1 MENIK
6 NYIIKQLASNKL
18 SQEEAKKL
26 LLELKAKPV
35 KAEEGIAIIGMACKF
50 PGAKNLEE
58 YWNNMINEVSC
69 IRDYPESR
77 KKDLF
82 EALSNPIFRNMMYDL
97 ETDDEKNL
105 TEKLEF
111 AKNGYLED
119 VDKFDAGYFNIP
131 PREAKFIDPLHRLLL
146 ETAMEAIED
155 GGYGGRKIYGTKTGI
170 YIGRDNAAYSNYS
183 MITENDPMQLT
194 GSYASMLA
202 TRLSYIYDFKGP
214 GMVIDTACSSGA
226 VAIHQACKALKSNE
240 CDYALAGG
248 VNFISL
254 PKIKG
259 HSNMELIESSD
270 SKVRT
275 FDKNANGTVWG
286 EGIGVLLLKKM
297 SKAIADNDNIYA
309 VIKGSAINNDGASN
323 GITAPNA
330 EAQEEVIVQAWK
342 EAGINPETVNYIES
356 HGTGTVLGD
365 PIEIKGLE
373 NAFRR
378 FTDRKQFCGI
388 GSVKPSVGHLVSAS
402 GLASVIK
409 VVLSLKK
416 GMIPASMNFEEPN
429 PFINFCDSPVYVN
442 DKLRAWN
449 KSETPRRAGI
459 SSFGFSGTNCHIVI
473 EEAPELERTEA
484 AKASQVLTISARK
497 ESNLFEYANRI
508 YSYLCKETEY
518 NLSDLCCTANTGRN
532 HFEHRIALIVDS
544 IDELKRKLMLVK
556 GSNIHETPMEA
567 GIFYESHYVVP
578 NNKKALSQGDIT
590 EERKNKL
597 SIKASELLHTISN
610 SSFQNNNSL
619 EELCKL
625 YVEGAEV
632 EWDKLYSGKP
642 YKRVSLPTYPFE
654 RTRLWAAAK
663 QIKLEYGKKEEGLL
677 TKLHPLFDNQGIAS
691 IDRYTFTSSFSVSKH
706 WILNEHKLKG
716 NYVVPGTTYLEMA
729 VEASKSYYKGQNI
742 ELRDVLFLTP
752 LVVGDE
758 GKEVQT
764 IIKKEEEHL
773 KFIIASSTDG
783 ENNSDTLQW
792 TVYAEGKVYKIADKA
807 NEQYSIDTLKNTCS
821 KYQVEYDVNGKNE
834 RGLNGPFE
842 FGDRWNNISK
852 VFTGTDEAVIFLSL
866 PDKLSNDV
874 ESYYMHPA
882 LMDNAV
888 NSLSQSIAEG
898 IYLPLSYKSIKIYDR
913 LPNRFYSYLKR
924 KDLKNDNLETIVFD
938 IKLLTEDGA
947 LLADINEY
955 VIKKMHKEELRLK
968 ESTQFKE
975 LYHDIVWNE
984 TKMKEQSVEAE
995 SGSVLIFK
1003 DEKGVSDFI
1012 LDNLR
1017 KTGGNILEVELGEK
1031 YEELGNGKYTI
1042 NGTEE
1047 DYQKLLADITK
1058 QVKITRIIHLMT
1070 IVQANV
1076 VKSIAELEQAKSKGL
1091 YSLFRLT
1098 KALMLNGYTHEINLA
1113 LVTEYANRVT
1123 PEDKIVNS
1131 HSAAAWGLGRVIS
1144 QEYPNIKLACIDID
1158 EVTDMKSIFP
1168 ELLSNKSSYGI
1179 AYRHGKRY
1187 EPCLITRNISECK
1200 DKEMKLQ
1207 EEGVY
1212 IITGGM
1218 GGIGLEIAKHL
1229 SSRSRIN
1236 LALVN
1241 RSKMPDE
1248 AEWEDIL
1255 RNSKDKKL
1263 CNRIKAVKEVKSSG
1277 SKVSCYSLDIS
1288 KEEEVRQLIARL
1300 KADFGIINGVIHGA
1314 GIAGDGFLIQKDE
1327 GILKQVI
1334 APKINGTW
1342 LLNEAT
1348 REEELEFF
1356 VVFSST
1362 ATLVPSAGQGDYT
1375 AANSYLDAFAEYR
1388 NIEGKKT
1395 LSINWPAWNET
1406 GMAFEHGKTD
1416 ANMLFKAISTK
1427 DALDIFDSLISSTAT
1442 RAYVGELNYKAVS
1455 SLKGEIPILVSESI
1469 KKEIG
1474 KYASINQ
1481 QEKANADRYNKDI
1494 IIKGIEKAKLSVTQ
1508 DKIARIWAL
1517 VFDVNEID
1525 IYSDFFD
1532 MGGDS
1537 ILAAQLIK
1545 DIDKSYPDTIGISD
1559 IFSSPSVIEISYLID
1574 ERTGQAAAKENE
1586 EDDAL
1591 SMFDNLL
1598 DSIETGA
1605 LSIAEGIS
1613 QIKDKRSGEDE

>member
-18 SQEEAKKL
+18 SQDEAKKM

-35 KAEEGIAIIGMACKF
+35 KTEEGIAIIGMACKF

-58 YWNNMINEVSC
+58 YWNNMIDEVNC
-69 IRDYPESR
+69 IKDYPESR
-77 KKDLF
+77 KKDLY
-82 EALSNPIFRNMMYDL
+82 EVLSNPIFRNMMYDL
-97 ETDDEKNL
+97 EIDDEKNW

-155 GGYGGRKIYGTKTGI
+155 GGYGGRKIYGTKTGV

-226 VAIHQACKALKSNE
+226 VAIHQACKALKSSE

-254 PKIKG
+254 PKVKG

-275 FDKNANGTVWG
+275 FDRNANGTVWG

-297 SKAIADNDNIYA
+297 SKAIEDNDNIYA

-330 EAQEEVIVQAWK
+330 EAQEDVIVQAWK
-342 EAGINPETVNYIES
+342 AAGINPETVYYIES

-409 VVLSLKK
+409 VVLSLKN

-442 DKLRAWN
+442 DKLRVWN
-449 KSETPRRAGI
+449 KSETPRRAGV

-473 EEAPELERTEA
+473 EEVPELERTEVV
-484 AKASQVLTISARK
+484 KALQVLTISARK

-518 NLSDLCCTANTGRN
+518 DLCDLCCTANTGRN
-532 HFEHRIALIVDS
+532 HFEYRIAIIADS

-556 GSNIHETPMEA
+556 GSNTFENPMES
-567 GIFYESHYVVP
+567 GIFYGSHYIVS
-578 NNKKALSQGDIT
+578 NNKKILSLGDIT
-590 EERKNKL
+590 EEQKNKL
-597 SIKASELLHTISN
+597 SIKASELVHTIHN
-610 SSFQNNNSL
+610 SSIQDNNSL

-625 YVEGAEV
+625 YAEGAEV
-632 EWDKLYSGKP
+632 EWDNFYSGKS

-654 RTRLWAAAK
+654 RTRFWAATK
-663 QIKLEYGKKEEGLL
+663 QIKLEYGKKAEGLL

-691 IDRYTFTSSFSVSKH
+691 MDRYTFTTSFSANKH

-729 VEASKSYYKGQNI
+729 IEASKSYYKGQNT

-764 IIKKEEEHL
+764 IIKKEEDHL
-773 KFIIASSTDG
+773 EFIIASSTVGAD
-783 ENNSDTLQW
+783 NSDTLQW
-792 TVYAEGKVYKIADKA
+792 TVYAEGKVYIIADKA

-842 FGDRWNNISK
+842 FGDRWNNISRI
-852 VFTGTDEAVIFLSL
+852 FTGADEAVIFLSL

-874 ESYYMHPA
+874 ENYYMHPA

-924 KDLKNDNLETIVFD
+924 KELKNDNLETIVFD
-938 IKLLTEDGA
+938 IKLLTEDGD
-947 LLADINEY
+947 LIADISEY
-955 VIKKMHKEELRLK
+955 VIKKMHREEL
-968 ESTQFKE
+968 
-975 LYHDIVWNE
+975 YYDVVWNE
-984 TKMKEQSVEAE
+984 IKMKEQPVEAE

-1012 LDNLR
+1012 LDKLR
-1017 KTGGNILEVELGEK
+1017 RTGRNILEVEQGEK
-1031 YEELGNGKYTI
+1031 YEELGSGKYTI

-1047 DYQKLLADITK
+1047 DYQKLLVDIKK
-1058 QVKITRIIHLMT
+1058 QVKITNIIHLMT
-1070 IVQANV
+1070 IVQDNV
-1076 VKSIAELEQAKSKGL
+1076 IKSIDELEQAKSKGL
-1091 YSLFRLT
+1091 YSLFRLI
-1098 KALMLNGYTHEINLA
+1098 KALMLNGYTHEIKLV

-1123 PEDKIVNS
+1123 PEDKMVYP

-1158 EVTDMKSIFP
+1158 EVTDLKSIFP
-1168 ELLSNKSSYGI
+1168 EFLSNRPSYGI
-1179 AYRHGKRY
+1179 AYRNGKRY
-1187 EPCLITRNISECK
+1187 EPCLITRNISEGK
-1200 DKEMKLQ
+1200 DKEMKLR

-1218 GGIGLEIAKHL
+1218 GGIGIEIAKHL
-1229 SSRSRIN
+1229 SSKSKIN

-1241 RSKMPDE
+1241 RSKMPD
-1248 AEWEDIL
+1248 AVEWEDIL

-1263 CNRIKAVKEVKSSG
+1263 CNRIKAVKEVQNNG
-1277 SKVSCYSLDIS
+1277 SNVNCYSLDIS
-1288 KEEEVRQLIARL
+1288 NEKEVQQLIARL
-1300 KADFGIINGVIHGA
+1300 KADFGKINGVIHGA

-1327 GILKQVI
+1327 SIFKQVI

-1356 VVFSST
+1356 IVFSST

-1406 GMAFEHGKTD
+1406 GMAFEHGKVDT
-1416 ANMLFKAISTK
+1416 NMLFKAISTK
-1427 DALDIFDSLISSTAT
+1427 DALDIFDSLICSKAT

-1455 SLKGEIPILVSESI
+1455 SLKGEIPILISESI
-1469 KKEIG
+1469 KKEIE
-1474 KYASINQ
+1474 KYASFNL
-1481 QEKANADRYNKDI
+1481 QEKTNTDKYNKDI
-1494 IIKGIEKAKLSVTQ
+1494 IIKGIEKDKLSVTQ
-1508 DKIARIWAL
+1508 DKIARIWAQ

-1525 IYSDFFD
+1525 IYNDFFD

-1574 ERTGQAAAKENE
+1574 ERTVQTTIKENE

-1598 DSIETGA
+1598 DSIETGE

-1613 QIKDKRSGEDE
+1613 LIKDKRSGEDE